1 MLTFDNYIFD
11 LYGTLMDI
19 HTDEGSDELWEAVC
33 DYLAK
38 ELPAFFQGKNRELV
52 RRPEKLKA
60 LYEKLDKEERKALG
74 ARLGTSYPEI
84 RIEWV
89 WESILT
95 GDCAKEN
102 RPQCHADTIPI
113 TYYSFEDDNIVPEHL
128 AKLCTFFRRTSRTR
142 MELYPEVE
150 QTLKTLKN
158 NGKKIFLLSNAQRT
172 FTRDEIIEC
181 GLCRYMDDI
190 FMSSDKLIMKP
201 DIRYMEMLLNK
212 HALDKSKC
220 VMIGNEIQSD
230 IKIAKDI
237 GMHGILVSDGD
248 LSSIL

>member
-19 HTDEGSDELWEAVC
+19 HTDEGSDELWESVC

-38 ELPAFFQGKNRELV
+38 ELPAYFQGKNRELI
-52 RRPEKLKA
+52 RRPEKLKE

-74 ARLGTSYPEI
+74 ARLGTNYPEI

-89 WESILT
+89 WERILEDSISQPI
-95 GDCAKEN
+95 A
-102 RPQCHADTIPI
+102 ASIPI
-113 TYYSFEDDNIVPEHL
+113 THYRFEDDNIVPEHL

-142 MELYPEVE
+142 MKLYPEVE
-150 QTLKTLKN
+150 QTLKTLKSS
-158 NGKKIFLLSNAQRT
+158 GKKIFLLSNAQRT
-172 FTRDEIIEC
+172 FTRDEITEC
-181 GLCRYMDDI
+181 GLPRYMDDI